1 VVAAGGD
8 GERVASYGEIVER
21 LRKIPLGTRIAACID
36 QADLGGIAK
45 WIGWFDGS
53 DDAGREGVWFSARDS
68 GVPPTML
75 GFSIWRSGF
84 TTGRIGPTFVSYLM
98 RDVSVSVE
106 WGFIEYPTQ
115 HDPLPD
121 WSEQRRVARG
131 GLEPSADAESFVL
144 PTPRR
149 LPEPGQRMAMS
160 FKVEDQLPDGRRIGP
175 VGTWLEDDPK
185 AGWIEN
191 LGWMS
196 EDDARAL
203 AARYGFTYYEE

>member
-1 VVAAGGD
+1 MVAVGGE
-8 GERVASYGEIVER
+8 GERVASYREIVER
-21 LRKIPLGTRIAACID
+21 LRNIPLGTRISVRIEH
-36 QADLGGIAK
+36 ADLAGIAN

-53 DDAGREGVWFSARDS
+53 DDAGRDGVWFHGRDN

-84 TTGRIGPTFVSYLM
+84 TTGRIGPFFVSYSM
-98 RDVSVSVE
+98 RDVGVSVE
-106 WGFIEYPTQ
+106 WEFTEYPTK

-121 WSEQRRVARG
+121 WSAQQRLAERR
-131 GLEPSADAESFVL
+131 LEPRARDDPFVP
-144 PTPRR
+144 PTPKR
-149 LPEPGQRMAMS
+149 LPEPGQPMALS
-160 FKVEDQLPDGRRIGP
+160 FKFEDELPDGRRIGP

-185 AGWIEN
+185 AGWLED

-203 AARYGFTYYEE
+203 AEKYGFSYYEE